1 MLLAVAALRT
11 RGSEPR
17 KDAPPMRI
25 HEVKLALQ
33 QTLPASADPVAD
45 RTAAV
50 AAIFRDSDARGLE
63 VLFIQRAEREG
74 DPWSGHMAFPGGRRE
89 LADTDLLA
97 TAVRETCEEIGIDL
111 TRAAELVG
119 VLEDQ
124 EASGRAT
131 QKALPT
137 RPFVFEL
144 NSDPKLTLN
153 EEVRDVVWTPVLP
166 LVRGEQRTTMNIT
179 YKGMPYALPGWD
191 LGGRVVWGLT
201 YRMLSMLLSRVKPPP

>member
-1 MLLAVAALRT
+1 
-11 RGSEPR
+11 
-17 KDAPPMRI
+17 MRI
-25 HEVKLALQ
+25 HEVKLALSK
-33 QTLPASADPVAD
+33 TLPAPADPVAD

-50 AAIFRDSDARGLE
+50 AAILRDSDARGLE

-89 LADTDLLA
+89 AVDSDLLA

-111 TRAAELVG
+111 VRSAELVG
-119 VLEDQ
+119 VLDDQ
-124 EASGRAT
+124 EATGRAT
-131 QKALPT
+131 QKTLPT

-144 NSDPKLTLN
+144 NSDPKLTPN
-153 EEVRDVVWTPVLP
+153 EEVTDIVWTPVLP
-166 LVRGEQRTTMNIT
+166 LIRGDQRTTMNIT

-201 YRMLSMLLSRVKPPP
+201 YRMLSMLFAKVGPGATPPPDPRLTSR